1 MYIIN
6 FLNTIQDYYDLCLI
20 HISHILLGGTD
31 GMNPPQ
37 IYKYGKSIINHL
49 MAISLNILVVY
60 LSCKFNIINT
70 NHFYSLSISII
81 IFYILLKDI
90 IKNIIVLVGLVFI
103 ITFSI
108 YRNIIY
114 SIILH
119 FEFNSL
125 VVLLIFFIITKLY
138 ILNEIEFYKLVQ
150 CYIGNNTKYDY
161 KMLIKKELV
170 LLCKYSKNTLNL
182 SICKYDQ
189 FNIHDVINVLL
200 EIKYPI
206 HTIKMYWWDFRP
218 YEIEYI
224 HNNLFLKNKQIYHI
238 YFSED
243 DEFFTEF
250 LDMIKNMKCKY
261 KDLIYVLLLQK
272 HCNKHFNISKNI
284 LKYKII
290 PLIYTYNYLL

>member
-1 MYIIN
+1 M
-6 FLNTIQDYYDLCLI
+6 
-20 HISHILLGGTD
+20 
-31 GMNPPQ
+31 
-37 IYKYGKSIINHL
+37 KS
-49 MAISLNILVVY
+49 
-60 LSCKFNIINT
+60 
-70 NHFYSLSISII
+70 
-81 IFYILLKDI
+81 
-90 IKNIIVLVGLVFI
+90 
-103 ITFSI
+103 
-108 YRNIIY
+108 
-114 SIILH
+114 
-119 FEFNSL
+119 
-125 VVLLIFFIITKLY
+125 
-138 ILNEIEFYKLVQ
+138 
-150 CYIGNNTKYDY
+150 